1 MSDFSVKFIGGEY
14 ALPSELKE
22 YLKICDK
29 FSQISQFLSNAL
41 LETMQISSIIDGKPC
56 QVGANEN
63 ELKEKMHNEG
73 KKIISMLSEYG
84 VYDITD
90 SDIFE
95 NNKGYLKYVDA
106 YKNMMKGLSSNLA
119 EEIQSFIDG
128 YDNVQRSAYSQ
139 VTGTGISMYSSSLV
153 AHMTLA
159 ALEANT

>member
-56 QVGANEN
+56 QVGAIEN

-106 YKNMMKGLSSNLA
+106 YKNMMKGLRNCHWTKNWK
-119 EEIQSFIDG
+119 INK
-128 YDNVQRSAYSQ
+128 YRS
-139 VTGTGISMYSSSLV
+139 V
-153 AHMTLA
+153 AHR
-159 ALEANT
+159 ANTIRRKQRNRFA

>member
-1 MSDFSVKFIGGEY
+1 
-14 ALPSELKE
+14 
-22 YLKICDK
+22 
-29 FSQISQFLSNAL
+29 
-41 LETMQISSIIDGKPC
+41 
-56 QVGANEN
+56 
-63 ELKEKMHNEG
+63 MHNEG

>member
-56 QVGANEN
+56 QVGAIEN

-73 KKIISMLSEYG
+73 KKIISMN
-84 VYDITD
+84 T
-90 SDIFE
+90 
-95 NNKGYLKYVDA
+95 A
-106 YKNMMKGLSSNLA
+106 Y
-119 EEIQSFIDG
+119 
-128 YDNVQRSAYSQ
+128 
-139 VTGTGISMYSSSLV
+139 TT
-153 AHMTLA
+153 
-159 ALEANT
+159 

>member
-56 QVGANEN
+56 QVGAIEN

-73 KKIISMLSEYG
+73 KKIISMLYNLQCCAKDFSTALFLFIERSRKCGY
-84 VYDITD
+84 
-90 SDIFE
+90 
-95 NNKGYLKYVDA
+95 NKDRK
-106 YKNMMKGLSSNLA
+106 
-119 EEIQSFIDG
+119 
-128 YDNVQRSAYSQ
+128 
-139 VTGTGISMYSSSLV
+139 
-153 AHMTLA
+153 
-159 ALEANT
+159 